1 MSAGIC
7 RIKWVCAAAIPLWLI
22 GWRGHLE
29 IIQRSGFI
37 PMGGVIYPDDP
48 LFGAKMLTT
57 SSFFIGIASS
67 LYILLKPGK
76 HLDLGQARFS
86 VAVVALGIL
95 LCEGLH
101 VGFTFGREPVHYTSY
116 SLGMLVALSLSPLG
130 LKALITLLL
139 AGFLIPLAVAFNFYP
154 TPSQEFYASYLL
166 LASTPISFGII
177 GILVNQWHWRDFRAK
192 WLVDLRLARR
202 TRQLER
208 QQQIIEAQKAESEL
222 QKLDAERRGQQLL
235 NALSSALTRPV
246 AEEYRQSGQFTP
258 AMKTVCVIACD
269 AVGFSETCAKLQ
281 PGRVVDELRKFF
293 TVFDAAC
300 LRVQVEPLRAQGD
313 SRIALA
319 GLWND
324 DPSLIHQAVI
334 NAVLA
339 MIDFRS
345 ALPSPHDPHEGSTP
359 PPMVLWPAR
368 IGITLGSTFIGV
380 INTTSDHAAAAAEG
394 NPASPEEHI
403 HEGRLWFDVWGDTVN
418 VAARLE
424 QSAPP
429 NGILVRESVLW
440 ETRGLFDH
448 GPLHSIQIKNTT
460 IPDCAEIYGICA
472 AYRDE
477 HGKPN
482 DAFWKVYHARD
493 MSPAKPNP
501 EGTLHRDDRPSGK
514 VAPIHRDDAHYNA
527 HAADML
533 NR

>member
-1 MSAGIC
+1 
-7 RIKWVCAAAIPLWLI
+7 
-22 GWRGHLE
+22 
-29 IIQRSGFI
+29 
-37 PMGGVIYPDDP
+37 MGGVIYPSNP
-48 LFGAKMLTT
+48 QGGALALISLSFTIGLASCLYALLTM
-57 SSFFIGIASS
+57 
-67 LYILLKPGK
+67 GK
-76 HLDLGQARFS
+76 QIHLRQAQFS
-86 VAVVALGIL
+86 VTMISLGML

-101 VGFTFGREPVHYTSY
+101 VGLTYGLKPVHYTSY
-116 SLGMLVALSLSPLG
+116 SL
-130 LKALITLLL
+130 TLLL
-139 AGFLIPLAVAFNFYP
+139 ILALAPLRARLLVM
-154 TPSQEFYASYLL
+154 L
-166 LASTPISFGII
+166 LASALLLPLLAAFALHPQPTPRFYQSYAWLTTTPMAFGII

-192 WLVDLRLARR
+192 WLVDLRLERR

-208 QQQIIEAQKAESEL
+208 QQRIIEAQKAESEL

-246 AEEYRQSGQFTP
+246 AEEYRQTGQFTP

-269 AVGFSETCAKLQ
+269 AIGFSETCTKLQ

-300 LRVQVEPLRAQGD
+300 LKVQVEPLRAQGD

-345 ALPSPHDPHEGSTP
+345 SLPDPDSSHDGSIDTHK
-359 PPMVLWPAR
+359 VLWPAR

-380 INTTSDHAAAAAEG
+380 INTTRDNAAATGQELAPEG
-394 NPASPEEHI
+394 Q
-403 HEGRLWFDVWGDTVN
+403 EGRLWFDVWGDAVN
-418 VAARLE
+418 IAARLE

-448 GPLHSIQIKNTT
+448 GPIHSIQVKNSTV
-460 IPDCAEIYGICA
+460 PDCAEIYGICA
-472 AYRDE
+472 AYLDE

-482 DAFWKVYHARD
+482 DAFWKIYHAQD
-493 MSPAKPNP
+493 MSPARPHP
-501 EGTLHRDDRPSGK
+501 EGTLRDVPRSGK
-514 VAPIHRDDAHYNA
+514 VAPLHKDDAPYNA
-527 HAADML
+527 QAADRL

>member
-1 MSAGIC
+1 
-7 RIKWVCAAAIPLWLI
+7 
-22 GWRGHLE
+22 
-29 IIQRSGFI
+29 
-37 PMGGVIYPDDP
+37 MGGVILPGDP
-48 LFGAKMLTT
+48 VSGAKALIAL
-57 SSFFIGIASS
+57 SFLVGIISC

-76 HLDLGQARFS
+76 HLSLSQARFS
-86 VAVVALGIL
+86 VVVVALGIL

-101 VGFTFGREPVHYTSY
+101 VGFTFGREALHYTSY
-116 SLGMLVALSLSPLG
+116 SLALLVALSLSPLR
-130 LKALITLLL
+130 LSALISLLL
-139 AGFLIPLAVAFNFYP
+139 VGLLIPLAIAFSLYP
-154 TPSQEFYASYLL
+154 APSQEFFISSTLRS
-166 LASTPISFGII
+166 STPMSFGVI
-177 GILVNQWHWRDFRAK
+177 GILINQWHWRDFRAK

-208 QQQIIEAQKAESEL
+208 QQQIIEAQKAESEF

-235 NALSSALTRPV
+235 SALSSALTRPV
-246 AEEYRQSGQFTP
+246 AEEYQQSGEFTP

-345 ALPSPHDPHEGSTP
+345 ALPGVNGMQNDQADMPK
-359 PPMVLWPAR
+359 VLWPAR

-380 INTTSDHAAAAAEG
+380 INTTSNHA
-394 NPASPEEHI
+394 PAISHRLSPEAHV

-418 VAARLE
+418 IAARLE

-448 GPLHSIQIKNTT
+448 GPIHPIQVKNTT

-477 HGKPN
+477 HGRPN
-482 DAFWKVYHARD
+482 EAFWNIYHAAD
-493 MSPAKPNP
+493 MSPAKPSP
-501 EGTLHRDDRPSGK
+501 EGTVHPDERLTGK
-514 VAPIHRDDAHYNA
+514 VAALHWDDAHHNA